1 MITSI
6 YCLGFMEL
14 LTFKHNFQWRKNKL
28 LQDLFLK
35 QIDLDLNIIANR
47 YKNSNEESINLIRLR
62 QAFQTFWSSFFDNAR
77 IDSETALKNL
87 IQEFEFQ
94 KLDDC
99 IFMNIQQSMSLL
111 TTNFY
116 LKNDDYEN
124 EEDNHDST
132 SYDTIL
138 LCIQKQIMDFSHFR
152 NQIKHEKKQ
161 KQTDYLL
168 DLLENNLGTM
178 IEKISQSGND
188 LNLVTKSVLCC
199 VNKTRCE
206 TLSISSMYEKFSENV
221 NSVSSSTQ
229 NLSVSIDQIANQLS
243 KGTLMTKK
251 SAAEAKKAQEVVGGL
266 SKAAVKIGEVV
277 KIINEIANQTNLLA
291 LNATIEAARAGS
303 AGKGFSVV
311 ASEVKNLAG
320 QTAKATDEITVQIKE
335 MQEATGKVVSSI
347 KEMTETMAEINNGTT
362 VIASAVSE
370 QGSATQEIFKN
381 IANVAA
387 SSSNLMSIIS
397 QIKDSTQQTG
407 ITTQQAANITL
418 KITDQSE
425 YLQGVIHKVT
435 MQS

>member
-1 MITSI
+1 
-6 YCLGFMEL
+6 MES

-28 LQDLFLK
+28 LQELFLK
-35 QIDLDLNIIANR
+35 QIDLDLNIIVSR
-47 YKNSNEESINLIRLR
+47 YKNLNDGNINLIRLR
-62 QAFQTFWSSFFDNAR
+62 QAFQTYWSSFFDNAR
-77 IDSETALKNL
+77 MDSETALKNL

-94 KLDDC
+94 KLDDF
-99 IFMNIQQSMSLL
+99 IFMSVQQSISLL
-111 TTNFY
+111 TTHFF

-124 EEDNHDST
+124 EEDHHDST

-138 LCIQKQIMDFSHFR
+138 LSIQKQIMDFSNFR
-152 NQIKHEKKQ
+152 NQIKQEKKQ

-168 DLLENNLGTM
+168 DLLENSLGTM

-188 LNLVTKSVLCC
+188 LNLVTKNVLHC
-199 VNKTRCE
+199 VNKTKGE

-221 NSVSSSTQ
+221 SYASISTQ
-229 NLSVSIDQIANQLS
+229 NLSVSIDEIANQLF
-243 KGTLMTKK
+243 KGTQMTKK

-335 MQEATGKVVSSI
+335 MQEATSKVVSSI
-347 KEMTETMAEINNGTT
+347 KEMTETIAEINIGTT
-362 VIASAVSE
+362 IIASTVSE

-387 SSSNLMSIIS
+387 SSSSLMNIIS
-397 QIKDSTQQTG
+397 QIKDSTHQTG

-418 KITDQSE
+418 KLTDQSE
-425 YLQGVIHKVT
+425 YLQGVIQKIT
-435 MQS
+435 LQ